1 MLTYLRFILLPFSL
15 LYALVIVTRNK
26 LYDWGI
32 FSSFQFD
39 LPVISVGNLAVG
51 GSGKTPAT
59 EYLVRLLSQYKIA
72 ILSRGYGRKT
82 KGFLLADQL
91 ATADTIGDEP
101 LQYFHK
107 FKNVTVAVC
116 EDRVKGIKLLRDTH
130 DLIILDDAFQHRSVL
145 PGLSLLLFEFSKL
158 RRRQWMLPAG
168 NLREP
173 FQGYRRADVI
183 LVTKCPDSGVEEREL
198 LVNKFNKTEHK
209 PVYFSSIKYG
219 SLVPVYRINLPVP
232 VTPKVFLLTGI
243 ANSEPLL
250 SYIKSRYEVL
260 DQFRFPDHHVFTVA
274 EIKQLTEAF
283 RSAPEKEKIIITTEK
298 DSKRLLGGAIKE
310 LLVNL
315 PVFYLPI
322 QMELSPEDA
331 GLFDKTILTY
341 VSNTTRNRTIY

>member
-1 MLTYLRFILLPFSL
+1 MLTYLRLILLPFSV

-32 FSSFQFD
+32 FRSYQFD

-82 KGFLLADQL
+82 KGFLLADPL

-107 FKNVTVAVC
+107 FENITVAVC

-173 FQGYRRADVI
+173 FPGYRRADVI

-198 LVNKFNKTEHK
+198 VVNKFNKTEHK

-219 SLVPVYRINLPVP
+219 SLVPVYQINLQVP
-232 VTPKVFLLTGI
+232 TTPSVFLLTGI

-250 SYIKSRYEVL
+250 TYIKSQYEVL
-260 DQFRFPDHHVFTVA
+260 DQFRFADHHVFTVA

-283 RSAPEKEKIIITTEK
+283 RSAPGKEKIIITTEK
-298 DSKRLLGGAIKE
+298 DSKRLLDGAIKE

>member
-1 MLTYLRFILLPFSL
+1 MLTYLRLILLPFSL
-15 LYALVIVTRNK
+15 VYALVIITRNK

-32 FSSFQFD
+32 LRSFQFD

-59 EYLVRLLSQYKIA
+59 EYLVRLLSPYKMA

-82 KGFLLADQL
+82 KGFLLADHA
-91 ATADTIGDEP
+91 ATAETIGDEP

-116 EDRVKGIKLLRDTH
+116 EDRVKGINLLKDTH
-130 DLIILDDAFQHRSVL
+130 DLMILDDAFQHRSVV

-158 RRRQWMLPAG
+158 KTMQWMLPAG

-173 FQGYRRADVI
+173 FQGSRRADLI
-183 LVTKCPDSGVEEREL
+183 LVTKCPDPGFEEREL
-198 LVNKFNKTEHK
+198 LVNKFSNAERK
-209 PVYFSSIKYG
+209 PVYFSDIKYG
-219 SLVPVYRINLPVP
+219 SLVPVYRAALQAPEMP
-232 VTPKVFLLTGI
+232 CVFLLTGI
-243 ANSEPLL
+243 ANPEPLL
-250 SYIKSRYEVL
+250 TYLKSHYEVL
-260 DQFRFPDHHVFTVA
+260 GQFRFPDHHVFTTA
-274 EIKQLTEAF
+274 EIKQLTEVFA
-283 RSAPEKEKIIITTEK
+283 SAPGREKIIITTEK

-322 QMELSPEDA
+322 EMELSPEDA